1 MRTLS
6 KLALAAAGAA
16 ALAGTAAAADRDTHV
31 IKVALP
37 DGSIA
42 HIEYVGDVAPRV
54 TVAPGAPV
62 GFVMPVG
69 VPMSGFGDMFAQM
82 DREMAATLR
91 QIDQISRQP
100 LAAGSPGANLAAY
113 GSVPAGT
120 SSYSVV
126 TVSENGRQCS
136 RSTQVI
142 GQGAGK
148 PPKVLSNVRGDCGP
162 APSVTPAPKAPPAV
176 AVPNGPIHQS

>member
-6 KLALAAAGAA
+6 KLGLAAVCLAG
-16 ALAGTAAAADRDTHV
+16 LAGTAAAAGRNAHV
-31 IKVALP
+31 MNVALP

-42 HIEYVGDVAPRV
+42 RVEYVGDVAPRII
-54 TVAPGAPV
+54 VAPASPIAW
-62 GFVMPVG
+62 
-69 VPMSGFGDMFAQM
+69 SGFGAPLALPMAGFDDMFARM
-82 DREMAATLR
+82 DREMAATMR
-91 QIDQISRQP
+91 QIDQLARQP
-100 LAAGSPGANLAAY
+100 VAAGAHGANLAAY

-148 PPKVLSNVRGDCGP
+148 APKVISNVSGDCGP
-162 APSVTPAPKAPPAV
+162 AATAAPTPRIPD
-176 AVPNGPIHQS
+176 GPIHQS